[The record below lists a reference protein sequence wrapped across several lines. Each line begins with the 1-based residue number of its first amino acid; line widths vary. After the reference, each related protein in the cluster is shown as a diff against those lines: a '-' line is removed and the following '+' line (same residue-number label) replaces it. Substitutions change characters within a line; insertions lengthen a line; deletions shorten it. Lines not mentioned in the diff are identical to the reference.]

1 MTTATN
7 DMFVQ
12 RTVRTSNETSPLLSV
27 ISILLGVNLR
37 ESLATATTE
46 QDDSAYA
53 WGL

>member
-7 DMFVQ
+7 DMFTQSNVP
-12 RTVRTSNETSPLLSV
+12 TSNETSLLLSV
-27 ISILLGVNLR
+27 ISVLLGVNLR
-37 ESLATATTE
+37 ESLTSATTE

>member
-1 MTTATN
+1 MTTATTEI
-7 DMFVQ
+7 FAQ
-12 RTVRTSNETSPLLSV
+12 RTVRPTNEMSPLLSV

-37 ESLATATTE
+37 ESLSTATTD

>member
-7 DMFVQ
+7 DMLAQ
-12 RTVRTSNETSPLLSV
+12 SNVRTSTETSPLLSV
-27 ISILLGVNLR
+27 ISVLLGVNLR
-37 ESLATATTE
+37 ESLTSATTE